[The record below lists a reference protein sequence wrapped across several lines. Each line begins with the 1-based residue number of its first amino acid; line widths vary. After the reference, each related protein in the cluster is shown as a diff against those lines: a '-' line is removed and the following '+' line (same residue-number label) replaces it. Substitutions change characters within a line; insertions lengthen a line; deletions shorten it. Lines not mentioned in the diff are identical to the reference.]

1 MHIDRVAITL
11 YTIYSSLTHIT
22 NNSIQHIPLFRTS
35 TLSSSKIIYR
45 LIKITEKCEIASVE
59 KCIRIICDFYQS
71 SVKKAFREAKK
82 DGLERELELF
92 GMNRQTDKRLKVAV
106 SEWKSNLDANQ
117 SEKEVITK
125 HKIGCDL
132 KELAQDQAACSE
144 EDTLAA
150 IRRCKIGRGSS
161 SYADALGETKEE
173 TAARR
178 AKELVVEQ
186 SKEAK
191 ENRALIRRALGGVM
205 G

>member
-1 MHIDRVAITL
+1 MG
-11 YTIYSSLTHIT
+11 
-22 NNSIQHIPLFRTS
+22 QHPKVDVDVRIHQFQFQW
-35 TLSSSKIIYR
+35 